1 MVQLS
6 NATRMHATTTLS
18 SPQLYTQFALDRVA
32 RSTTTIPLSK
42 SKSSSHHPAA
52 ACRRRGRRKSS
63 RSGLLLLL
71 FFALA
76 VYLLDL
82 SASRGGSRRLRGGG
96 GSVAAAAARSA
107 ARQAGISGDDVFLID
122 LDGGE
127 ATLAA
132 HRHDLSFAGFA
143 NRSGHWHVFRG
154 DEGAIPNACRRRLPF
169 RNTYRDLIDPS
180 LPLGRA
186 AAAEATEAIA
196 SYDADAAGEEEAA
209 AAALRRGVAAPVG
222 DARGSHMRLKPIG
235 ETRVERV
242 AGERRGACVA
252 AAEHLPYIEHW
263 DTMSSSGGGARGG
276 GTGPF
281 TELLRRRAG
290 IRSAG
295 EALAIDSLERLGE
308 VGVQADRLIDLAM
321 HFQAAF
327 FLYFLLDLG
336 GYRSDVLSV
345 SDLEP
350 PSDGLTGGLDADEL
364 AAVAL
369 QGHDLSLADFAN
381 RTRHWHAF
389 RGREGLVP
397 SAASVLPFGGDT
409 YRDLIG
415 GIRNLPG
422 VPLGRAAMV
431 RAARVLSS
439 YDPAAFAAEGN
450 EVEELGRALAAVT
463 VMISEA
469 ARVKPINE
477 TVSSRWW
484 GEARV
489 AAEHLPYIE
498 HWDTMSFELL
508 RFRRT
513 GRWDGPFTELLR
525 KDAGIGGAEEAGA
538 VAGVLIDRDLEE
550 LQLAHGI

>member
-6 NATRMHATTTLS
+6 NATRIRMHATTTLS
-18 SPQLYTQFALDRVA
+18 SPQLCTQFALDRVA

-82 SASRGGSRRLRGGG
+82 SAGRGGGRRLRGGG

-169 RNTYRDLIDPS
+169 RSTYRDLIGPS

-263 DTMSSSGGGARGG
+263 DTMS
-276 GTGPF
+276 F
-281 TELLRRRAG
+281 EVLR
-290 IRSAG
+290 
-295 EALAIDSLERLGE
+295 
-308 VGVQADRLIDLAM
+308 
-321 HFQAAF
+321 
-327 FLYFLLDLG
+327 
-336 GYRSDVLSV
+336 
-345 SDLEP
+345 
-350 PSDGLTGGLDADEL
+350 
-364 AAVAL
+364 
-369 QGHDLSLADFAN
+369 
-381 RTRHWHAF
+381 W
-389 RGREGLVP
+389 
-397 SAASVLPFGGDT
+397 
-409 YRDLIG
+409 
-415 GIRNLPG
+415 
-422 VPLGRAAMV
+422 
-431 RAARVLSS
+431 
-439 YDPAAFAAEGN
+439 
-450 EVEELGRALAAVT
+450 
-463 VMISEA
+463 
-469 ARVKPINE
+469 
-477 TVSSRWW
+477 
-484 GEARV
+484 
-489 AAEHLPYIE
+489 
-498 HWDTMSFELL
+498 
-508 RFRRT
+508 RRT
-513 GRWDGPFTELLR
+513 GRWDGAVHR
-525 KDAGIGGAEEAGA
+525 AAEEARRHPQRRRGA
-538 VAGVLIDRDLEE
+538 RHCHLGAADPGSLHHLMQNCN
-550 LQLAHGI
+550 LSLFYCLLA

>member
-1 MVQLS
+1 
-6 NATRMHATTTLS
+6 
-18 SPQLYTQFALDRVA
+18 
-32 RSTTTIPLSK
+32 
-42 SKSSSHHPAA
+42 
-52 ACRRRGRRKSS
+52 
-63 RSGLLLLL
+63 
-71 FFALA
+71 
-76 VYLLDL
+76 
-82 SASRGGSRRLRGGG
+82 
-96 GSVAAAAARSA
+96 
-107 ARQAGISGDDVFLID
+107 
-122 LDGGE
+122 
-127 ATLAA
+127 
-132 HRHDLSFAGFA
+132 
-143 NRSGHWHVFRG
+143 
-154 DEGAIPNACRRRLPF
+154 
-169 RNTYRDLIDPS
+169 
-180 LPLGRA
+180 
-186 AAAEATEAIA
+186 
-196 SYDADAAGEEEAA
+196 
-209 AAALRRGVAAPVG
+209 
-222 DARGSHMRLKPIG
+222 
-235 ETRVERV
+235 
-242 AGERRGACVA
+242 
-252 AAEHLPYIEHW
+252 
-263 DTMSSSGGGARGG
+263 
-276 GTGPF
+276 
-281 TELLRRRAG
+281 
-290 IRSAG
+290 
-295 EALAIDSLERLGE
+295 
-308 VGVQADRLIDLAM
+308 M

-350 PSDGLTGGLDADEL
+350 PSDGLFVVGLTGGLDADEL

-369 QGHDLSLADFAN
+369 QGHDLSLAGFAN

-415 GIRNLPG
+415 GIQNLPG
-422 VPLGRAAMV
+422 VPLGRDAMV

-477 TVSSRWW
+477 TVSS
-484 GEARV
+484 G
-489 AAEHLPYIE
+489 
-498 HWDTMSFELL
+498 
-508 RFRRT
+508 RT